1 MMKNY
6 VTNVLKTATEQVL
19 SPPAILSEKEQQEYR
34 RSSSSSS
41 DIAFALY
48 YGKFQASAPRVKK
61 ISTTIEQRYEKS
73 PDYEQL
79 LSELHQF
86 YLNERAIIMKNG
98 VNRAVTDLTKKHK
111 GDHCTLVRAACAFLV
126 HVCQD
131 EHRLF
136 FQFFTIPSGQL
147 T

>member
-6 VTNVLKTATEQVL
+6 VTNVLKTATDQVL
-19 SPPAILSEKEQQEYR
+19 TPAAPLSEKDQQAFR

-41 DIAFALY
+41 DVAFALY

-61 ISTTIEQRYEKS
+61 ISTTIELRFEKS
-73 PDYEQL
+73 VEYESL

-86 YLNERAIIMKNG
+86 YLGQRAQLMSSGVDRAIK
-98 VNRAVTDLTKKHK
+98 DLTTKHK
-111 GDHCTLVRAACAFLV
+111 GDHCALVRSACAFLV

-136 FQFFTIPSGQL
+136 YQFFSIPSGQL